1 MSTVISDTI
10 AVFLS
15 L

>member
-1 MSTVISDTI
+1 LIRSTI